1 MSEAERPPGEASAQP
16 SGGATNKTLGLIA
29 GGGALPRA
37 VAESARAAGRAVFV
51 VPLVGSVTEDWVKD
65 FPHEFL
71 SPGEPGRIIKALKGA
86 GAADVLLAGKVD
98 RPKFNEMKL
107 DAKGMLLLPK
117 AIAAAKKG
125 DDALLRFIVGIC
137 EDAGLNAVSVAEAAP
152 ALVAGEGPLGVH
164 APSDEHKADIA
175 QAFRIVRT
183 LGMLDVGQA
192 AVVCEGLALAVEAA
206 EGTDAVLARVGTLR
220 ESLRGTADKNR
231 GVLVKALKPTQ
242 DAKTDMPV
250 VGVETVRN
258 AAAVY
263 LAGIAVEAG
272 AALILDKQAVAAEAD
287 RLGLFVVGMKP

>member
-1 MSEAERPPGEASAQP
+1 MSVRG
-16 SGGATNKTLGLIA
+16 TLGLIA

-37 VAESARAAGRAVFV
+37 VAQAARADGRAVFV
-51 VPLVGSVTEDWVKD
+51 IPLLGSITENWVQE

-71 SPGEPGRIIKALKGA
+71 SPGEPGRIIKALKAA
-86 GAADVLLAGKVD
+86 GTDEVLLAGRVD

-107 DAKGMLLLPK
+107 DAKGVLLLPK

-137 EDAGLNAVSVAEAAP
+137 EDAGLRAVSVAQAAP
-152 ALVAGEGPLGVH
+152 SLVADEGVLGQVAPSPEHRADIEQAFKIVH
-164 APSDEHKADIA
+164 A
-175 QAFRIVRT
+175 
-183 LGMLDVGQA
+183 LGGLDVGQA

-206 EGTDAVLARVGTLR
+206 EGTDAMLSRIGNLR
-220 ESLRGTADKNR
+220 ESLRGTADKKR
-231 GVLVKALKPTQ
+231 GVLAKALKPTQ

-258 AAAVY
+258 AHAAF

-272 AALILDKQAVAAEAD
+272 AALILDKQAVADEAD
-287 RLGLFVVGMKP
+287 RLGLFLVGVKP